1 MENKF
6 KDRDIS
12 FAVGFI
18 EGLCLL
24 VGSDILNE
32 QRHIRKTLFR
42 FL

>member
-24 VGSDILNE
+24 VGSDILN
-32 QRHIRKTLFR
+32 QDRHIRKPLFHV
-42 FL
+42 L